1 MNKDELEASLIE
13 LDKALA
19 KEFPGPEPMQCL
31 VVGGACLILQEVT
44 DRATEDIDVIIFN
57 LMGSEES
64 TLIFKTPLA
73 LKIRRIIKR
82 IGKQYGL
89 KGEHQMF
96 LNDDCSPFLLEL
108 SRNELPEMRLLKKY
122 NKLHLYVPNDLKFI
136 LACKLM
142 ASRPAKDH
150 DDIRVLCQRL
160 SIQTRK
166 QAQAAVNLYF
176 PYIADQLSH
185 QLPNTLEELF
195 EE

>member
-1 MNKDELEASLIE
+1 
-13 LDKALA
+13 
-19 KEFPGPEPMQCL
+19 
-31 VVGGACLILQEVT
+31 
-44 DRATEDIDVIIFN
+44 
-57 LMGSEES
+57 
-64 TLIFKTPLA
+64 
-73 LKIRRIIKR
+73 
-82 IGKQYGL
+82 
-89 KGEHQMF
+89 MF

-108 SRNELPEMRLLKKY
+108 SRNELPEMKLLKKY

-150 DDIRVLCQRL
+150 DDIQVLCQRL

-176 PYIADQLSH
+176 PYLTDQLSH

>member
-1 MNKDELEASLIE
+1 MKLQVEKGILWARTLLVSSSVCKSLFIVICPDSIASLIGQQSLIE

-44 DRATEDIDVIIFN
+44 NRATEDIDVIIFN

-89 KGEHQMF
+89 KGEH
-96 LNDDCSPFLLEL
+96 
-108 SRNELPEMRLLKKY
+108 
-122 NKLHLYVPNDLKFI
+122 
-136 LACKLM
+136 
-142 ASRPAKDH
+142 
-150 DDIRVLCQRL
+150 
-160 SIQTRK
+160 
-166 QAQAAVNLYF
+166 
-176 PYIADQLSH
+176 
-185 QLPNTLEELF
+185 
-195 EE
+195 